1 MTKILL
7 ADDDPDILDLVCFN
21 LERAG
26 YNCVTVSDGMAA
38 VRELENAEIDLAIL
52 DIMMPGLNG
61 LEILQRLRSTLENR
75 RLPVVLLTARGEEV
89 DRVVGFELG
98 ADDYVTKP
106 FSVRELVL
114 RVQRLLEHAE
124 RTPGASVLRCGDIRV
139 DLDRYEASVGGSG
152 VLLTTTEFN
161 LLVYLLK
168 HRGRV
173 VSRDKLLDQVWGY
186 RYTGTTRTVDTHV
199 QRLREKLGES
209 ARYILTVRGVGY
221 KIDER

>member
-124 RTPGASVLRCGDIRV
+124 RTPRANVLRCGDIRV

>member
-1 MTKILL
+1 MAKILL

-38 VRELENAEIDLAIL
+38 VRELEKAEIDLAIL

-114 RVQRLLEHAE
+114 RVERLLEHAE
-124 RTPGASVLRCGDIRV
+124 RTPGANVLRCGDIRV
-139 DLDRYEASVGGSG
+139 DLDRYEVSVGGSA
-152 VLLTTTEFN
+152 VQLTTTEFN